1 MPALSPT
8 PTDNAIG
15 KRVGDFATLT
25 NALDYAAA
33 GVGGM
38 NFYTARG
45 VLADVIGWAQMRED
59 ALVVAGRLLARGLQ
73 PGDRVAIVAETEAET
88 EAEGKDQAIGACPTG
103 SLLVKRV
110 GYAVPVGKRKFD
122 HQRIGSEI
130 ESSAHE
136 E

>member
-25 NALDYAAA
+25 NALNYAAA

-45 VLADVIGWAQMRED
+45 VLADVISWAQMRED
-59 ALVVAGRLLARGLQ
+59 ALAVAGRLLARGLQ
-73 PGDRVAIVAETEAET
+73 PGDRVAIVAETEADFSR
-88 EAEGKDQAIGACPTG
+88 AMMG
-103 SLLVKRV
+103 SLYWYGVEFGLIRFRREGEVEMQHLR
-110 GYAVPVGKRKFD
+110 
-122 HQRIGSEI
+122 SE
-130 ESSAHE
+130 
-136 E
+136 